1 MVSRFMLGNI
11 EVTAIADIDSFDVP
25 LAFIFPGSDPGRLH
39 HHRQWLEPQ
48 HMESGHV
55 RLAVRSWLLRDA
67 SRTILIDTCV
77 GNDKYRSSR
86 PEWHQRNDR
95 SWLKALEAAGVGP
108 QDVDIVLCTHL
119 HADHV
124 GWNTRLENGRW
135 VPTFPNARYITSE
148 IEYHHWQEML
158 NGAQDPLTVGHG
170 CLQDSVLPVVDAGQM
185 DLVHDGRELSHGL
198 TLDLSAGHTPGHL
211 SLDVRRKGN
220 RGIFCGDVLHSPIQ
234 IIEPDWSS
242 AFCTDPGLARST
254 RRTLMENI
262 ADTDSLLVPAHFR
275 GSGRCRIKSRGNG
288 FMPVLED

>member
-1 MVSRFMLGNI
+1 MQTQVIGDIRIDRIVDMEGPFAELGFLIPDAPPDLIARHADWLKPRF
-11 EVTAIADIDSFDVP
+11 IAPDDQVVMSFH
-25 LAFIFPGSDPGRLH
+25 S
-39 HHRQWLEPQ
+39 
-48 HMESGHV
+48 
-55 RLAVRSWLLRDA
+55 LLIRTPR
-67 SRTILIDTCV
+67 RTILVDACI
-77 GNDKYRSSR
+77 GNDKQR
-86 PEWHQRNDR
+86 PERPAWHERR
-95 SWLKALEAAGVGP
+95 GPWLDNLRALGVAP
-108 QDVDIVLCTHL
+108 EDIDLVTCTHL